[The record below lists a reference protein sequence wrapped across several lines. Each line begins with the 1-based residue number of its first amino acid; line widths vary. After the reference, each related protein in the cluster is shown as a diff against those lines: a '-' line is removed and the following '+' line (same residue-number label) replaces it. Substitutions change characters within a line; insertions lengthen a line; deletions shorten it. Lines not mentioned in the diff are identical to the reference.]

1 MNEVTFPITSKK
13 LGVIYTPAQTTV
25 NVWAPTVNDVKLAL
39 YDHPK
44 VLQRTL
50 YKMLKDT
57 DGVYSI
63 TLEGDYHG
71 YYYTFIIDDRD
82 EITDPY
88 AVSTSANGARGA
100 IVDLQ
105 KTNPEGWSDDLPM
118 PPMPHTEAILY
129 ELHIK
134 DYTADPTA
142 KSSFP
147 GKYLGLCE
155 EDTAYEGY
163 ATGLDHLV
171 DLGITHVHLMP
182 VFDFISVDELS
193 EDLNAYNWGYDPE
206 HYNTPEGSYALDPQ
220 DPISRIIELK
230 TLIQTLHQKGM
241 RVVMDVVYN
250 HTYRSKH
257 ASFNVL
263 APGYYYRMTK
273 DGKFSNGSGCGNEL
287 ATENPMVQK
296 FILESLRYWVEEYH
310 IDGFRF
316 DLMALIDMDT
326 LVLIQKTLSDIKPG
340 ILIYGEPWMGGLS
353 TLADSK
359 RLFRG
364 AQCNKGFALFN
375 DEFRDAIKGDNDGYG
390 YGFLQ
395 GNLDLKHRTQIGLL
409 GSIPYDAN
417 FVGFTTTPSETINY
431 INSHDNLILYDKLQK
446 TNPTGSEDDLIR
458 LNKLAFNLL
467 FMAQGVPFLHEG
479 NECLRSKNGNHNSYN
494 ADLSVNAIHW
504 DEKMAHYAF
513 YLYVR
518 DLIAFR
524 KKMKCF
530 SLHTAEDIRRRVKI
544 YEHTEHIGHQT
555 NVIAMSILG
564 EETDDYKCLFIV
576 HNAQPSEFMLSISE
590 IMGQLCASYQQ
601 KIPLEFL
608 KIELIFDE
616 SGMRYEPH
624 QIEHQTHHLIK
635 VPRFSS
641 AIYKFS
647 PLSQGDILLNI

>member
-1 MNEVTFPITSKK
+1 MNEVTFPITNKK
-13 LGVIYTPAQTTV
+13 LGVVYTTAHITV
-25 NVWAPTVNDVKLAL
+25 SVWAPTISDLKLAL

-50 YKMLKDT
+50 YNMEKDT

-63 TLEGDYHG
+63 TLDGDYHG
-71 YYYTFIIDDRD
+71 HYYTFIVEGRD

-88 AVSTSANGARGA
+88 AISTSANGTRGA
-100 IVDLQ
+100 IVDLAR
-105 KTNPEGWSDDLPM
+105 TNPEGWAEDLPM
-118 PPMPHTEAILY
+118 PPMPPTEAILY

-134 DYTADPTA
+134 DYTADSTA
-142 KSSFP
+142 KSSYP

-155 EDTAYEGY
+155 ADTAYEGY
-163 ATGLDHLV
+163 ATGLDHIV
-171 DLGITHVHLMP
+171 DLGVTHVHLMP
-182 VFDFISVDELS
+182 VFDFLSVDELS
-193 EDLNAYNWGYDPE
+193 DEASAYNWGYDPE
-206 HYNTPEGSYALDPQ
+206 HYNTPEGSYAMAPQ
-220 DPISRIIELK
+220 NPVSRIVELK
-230 TLIQTLHQKGM
+230 TLIQKLHQKGI

-250 HTYRSKH
+250 HTYRSEH

-263 APGYYYRMTK
+263 APGYYYRMTS

-310 IDGFRF
+310 VDGFRF

-326 LVLIQKTLSDIKPG
+326 LVMIQETLSEVKPG

-364 AQCNKGFALFN
+364 AQCDKGFALFN
-375 DEFRDAIKGDNDGYG
+375 DEFRDALKGDNDSYG
-390 YGFLQ
+390 QGFLQ
-395 GNLDLKHRTQIGLL
+395 GNLDLKYRTQIGLL
-409 GSIPYDAN
+409 GSIPYDYQYI
-417 FVGFTTTPSETINY
+417 GFAKSPSETVNY
-431 INSHDNLILYDKLQK
+431 FNSHDNLILYDKLMK

-467 FMAQGVPFLHEG
+467 FMAQGIPFFHEG
-479 NECLRSKNGNHNSYN
+479 NEFLRTKKGNHNSYN
-494 ADLSVNAIHW
+494 AALDINALHW
-504 DEKMAHYAF
+504 DEKVTHYAF

-530 SLHTAEDIRRRVKI
+530 SLTSTESIRKRVKI
-544 YEHTEHIGHQT
+544 YDHTEHIGHRS

-564 EETDDYKCLFIV
+564 EATDDYKCLFIV
-576 HNAQPSEFMLSISE
+576 HNAQPSELMLSISE
-590 IMGQLCASYQQ
+590 IMAKLCTSYHQE
-601 KIPLEFL
+601 IPLESL
-608 KIELIFDE
+608 KIELVFDE
-616 SGMRYEPH
+616 SGVRYEPH
-624 QIEHQTHHLIK
+624 HIEHQTHHLIK

-641 AIYKFS
+641 AIYRFS
-647 PLSQGDILLNI
+647 PI